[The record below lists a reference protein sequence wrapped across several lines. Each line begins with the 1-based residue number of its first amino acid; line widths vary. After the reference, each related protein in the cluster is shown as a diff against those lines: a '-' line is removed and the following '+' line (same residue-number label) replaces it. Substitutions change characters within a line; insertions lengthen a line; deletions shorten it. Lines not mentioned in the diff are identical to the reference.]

1 MLRIKRR
8 LRRMEEDEKELETF
22 SFFDVRRRWR
32 TKRRPRIVKAVKQD
46 ISFMEWKAE
55 GKRGRKREKESE

>member
-1 MLRIKRR
+1 
-8 LRRMEEDEKELETF
+8 MEEDEKELETF

>member
-1 MLRIKRR
+1 
-8 LRRMEEDEKELETF
+8 MEEDEKELETF

-55 GKRGRKREKESE
+55 GRREGEEERERE

>member
-22 SFFDVRRRWR
+22 SFFEEDGARR
-32 TKRRPRIVKAVKQD
+32 D
-46 ISFMEWKAE
+46 DL
-55 GKRGRKREKESE
+55 ES